1 MDNNNSAKLSTLSQ
15 TLFIP
20 LSVRA
25 NETASPSAVIKD
37 QKAVEIM
44 GKANTTDIITDG
56 GSISTLG
63 ILARTTVI
71 DSEIQKLLSGA
82 PNAIIIN
89 LGAGLDT
96 RISRLD
102 NGSLRWYD
110 LDFPEVITLRR
121 QYFSENERIKF
132 IEKSA
137 LDSSWTKDISYTQ
150 DDIVIIIAEGLLMY
164 FTEAEVQQ
172 LLELL
177 TTHFSEAHLFFD
189 VVHSFFVNK
198 KISSTFHWGLDKA
211 CDIEKLNSKVK
222 LIQSWSTGDF
232 FKKRQPIMLR
242 LFNFLPSTRN
252 RSQIL
257 HLQLRQFASL

>member
-1 MDNNNSAKLSTLSQ
+1 MDSHNPAKLSTLSE

-25 NETASPSAVIKD
+25 NETANRSAVIKD

-44 GKANTTDIITDG
+44 NKANPTGMITDG

-82 PNAIIIN
+82 PNAVIIN

-102 NGSLRWYD
+102 NGSLRWVD

-121 QYFSENERIKF
+121 QYFNENERIKF

-137 LDSSWTKDISYTQ
+137 LDCTWVQ
-150 DDIVIIIAEGLLMY
+150 DTVCSKEDTVILIAEGLLMY

-177 TTHFSEAHLFFD
+177 TTHFSGAHLFFD
-189 VVHSFFVNK
+189 VVHGFFVNK

-211 CDIEKLNSKVK
+211 CDIEKLNPKVK

-232 FKKRQPIMLR
+232 FKKRQPLMLR
-242 LFNFLPSTRN
+242 LLNFLPSTRN

-257 HLQLRQFASL
+257 HIRL

>member
-1 MDNNNSAKLSTLSQ
+1 MENEKSANLTTLSE

-25 NETASPSAVIKD
+25 TETASPTAVIND
-37 QKAVEIM
+37 LKAVEIINKVSTK
-44 GKANTTDIITDG
+44 GIITDG
-56 GSISTLG
+56 GSLSTLG

-71 DSEIQKLLSGA
+71 DCEVKKLLTQA
-82 PNAIIIN
+82 PNAVIIN
-89 LGAGLDT
+89 IGAGLDT

-121 QYFSENERIKF
+121 QYFSENERINF

-137 LDSSWTKDISYTQ
+137 LDCSWVEDISYTK
-150 DDIVIIIAEGLLMY
+150 DDAVIIIAEGLLMY

-172 LLELL
+172 LFEFL
-177 TTHFSEAHLFFD
+177 TKHFSGAHLFFD
-189 VVHSFFVNK
+189 VVHSFFINK
-198 KISSTFHWGLDKA
+198 KISSTFHWGLDRA
-211 CDIEKLNSKVK
+211 CEIEKLNPKVK
-222 LIQSWSTGDF
+222 LVQSWSTGDF
-232 FKKRQPIMLR
+232 FKKRQPLMLR
-242 LFNFLPSTRN
+242 LFNFLPSTHN

-257 HLQLRQFASL
+257 HIQLR